1 MLRTYSP
8 RSLLLIGVLL
18 FSLVLASCAG
28 DDDDNGDDTGATGDS
43 SPAAS
48 YDESITFA
56 DLDWES
62 VIIHNRI
69 AQFILENGYGYE
81 TDTIPGTT
89 QPLFQG
95 MMDGDVDVTTEI
107 WVAQNPSWEQA
118 LADGEVVDLGIN
130 FEDTPQGW
138 YVPTYMIE
146 GDEERG
152 IEPMTPDLQHV
163 DDLPQYKDV
172 FQDPEAPDL
181 GRIYIGLPGWDLTEA
196 NQAKLIAYGLDEYYN
211 PFLPGSTPAL
221 MTSLVT
227 AYEAGEP
234 WLGYLWEPHWITA
247 QLDMTLIEEPEY
259 TDECWEV
266 IYEGEVGCQFPN
278 GTVHIAVNG
287 DFAENAPDEVIQ
299 FLENY
304 ETSTELTADAMLYM
318 QEQETD
324 GDQTALWFLREH
336 EDVWT
341 EWVPEDVADRVRE
354 ALEAS

>member
-1 MLRTYSP
+1 VLRRYSP
-8 RSLLLIGVLL
+8 KTLLLLGVLI
-18 FSLVLASCAG
+18 FALVLASCTG
-28 DDDDNGDDTGATGDS
+28 DDDDNGAAEDA

-48 YDESITFA
+48 YGETITFA
-56 DLDWES
+56 DLNWAS
-62 VIIHNRI
+62 AVIHNRI
-69 AQFILENGYGYE
+69 AQFILEEGYGYE
-81 TDTIPGTT
+81 TNAIGGTT

-95 MMDGDVDVTTEI
+95 METGDVDVTTEI
-107 WVAQNPSWEQA
+107 WVDQNPSWEQSV
-118 LADGEVVDLGIN
+118 ADGNVVDLGIN

-138 YVPTYMIE
+138 YVPTYMVE

-172 FQDPEAPDL
+172 FQDPETPDL
-181 GRIYIGLPGWDLTEA
+181 GRIYIGLPGWDLTEV
-196 NQAKLIAYGLDEYYN
+196 NQAKLKAYGLDEYYN

-221 MTSLVT
+221 MTSLIT
-227 AYEAGEP
+227 AYEQGEP

-247 QLDMTLIEEPEY
+247 QLDMTLIQEPEY

-278 GTVHIAVNG
+278 GTVHVAANA
-287 DFAENAPDEVIQ
+287 DFVENAPEEVIE
-299 FLENY
+299 FLRNY
-304 ETSTELTADAMLYM
+304 ETSTDLTANTMLYM

-324 GDQTALWFLREH
+324 EGEAALWFLREH

-341 EWVPEDVADRVRE
+341 EWVPEDVAERVNE
-354 ALEAS
+354 ALASAR